1 MQTEPPSVEL
11 NPLRTALVVFVP
23 HATMNISLFG
33 SSVWAIKLVSSNV
46 SKDRSFQQYLAR
58 FGNSADRVT
67 HKKPSNIL
75 GKNSLLISLFSY
87 YYLQIKFVS
96 FLRVWPA
103 TIPCK
108 RKTIKWATTLD
119 IKKKGKGKKERSSA
133 RKKKAASLHPISRK
147 ICPCCCK
154 TYFLSFPCWLAENQS
169 KKEELVNNSVFFATL
184 WHSPK
189 C

>member
-1 MQTEPPSVEL
+1 M
-11 NPLRTALVVFVP
+11 
-23 HATMNISLFG
+23 
-33 SSVWAIKLVSSNV
+33 
-46 SKDRSFQQYLAR
+46 
-58 FGNSADRVT
+58 
-67 HKKPSNIL
+67 

-119 IKKKGKGKKERSSA
+119 VKKKGKGKKERSSA
-133 RKKKAASLHPISRK
+133 RKNKKAASLHPISRK

-154 TYFLSFPCWLAENQS
+154 TNFLSFPCWLAENQS
-169 KKEELVNNSVFFATL
+169 KKEELVHNAVFSLLSGIRQRVNPFVPEWPVTTRFYPCPLYRLRRHQFSRFRTTNLKLHFVEWTL
-184 WHSPK
+184 S
-189 C
+189 CF

>member
-1 MQTEPPSVEL
+1 MFPTIP
-11 NPLRTALVVFVP
+11 
-23 HATMNISLFG
+23 G
-33 SSVWAIKLVSSNV
+33 
-46 SKDRSFQQYLAR
+46 

-75 GKNSLLISLFSY
+75 EKTPLLISLFFY
-87 YYLQIKFVS
+87 YCLQIKFVS
-96 FLRVWPA
+96 FLKVWPA

-133 RKKKAASLHPISRK
+133 RKNKKLLHYILLVGKYVLVVAKLIFGHFNANWPKTSPRK
-147 ICPCCCK
+147 RNWW
-154 TYFLSFPCWLAENQS
+154 TMRVFL
-169 KKEELVNNSVFFATL
+169 ATL

-189 C
+189 GWLICPWIAGNNPFLSMSPRSRTTNLKLHFVEWTLFCF